1 MITNVYD
8 STSAPDVLKI
18 AGSVTSPS
26 NINIVKYFNIFNNE
40 AITPAK
46 VTRTIHGSYRVL
58 IKGGSFGDANRILC
72 SDIKSAVELLSTKLN
87 ESDRSALVD
96 ALRDAMEDIL
106 KDKSNGPV
114 VSFLE
119 MLDNEMIY
127 MISLLTRNLINF
139 EIMLDNFVEDWN
151 ECKEI
156 LGSKGLFNH
165 VINELNNLVYDML
178 VSFINDGLRLDI
190 LEIEDNVFT
199 VFTLTLAQDVVFTNG
214 IFNLMR
220 FKTPGVVTI
229 DPSKS
234 EWATLSSITN
244 KTGLSYYK
252 LYNNNYSRFDNCITV
267 YLCKVTNTFI
277 LYI

>member
-46 VTRTIHGSYRVL
+46 VTRTIHGSYRAL

-72 SDIKSAVELLSTKLN
+72 SDIKSVVELLSTKLN

-96 ALRDAMEDIL
+96 ALRDAMEEIL

-114 VSFLE
+114 VSLLE
-119 MLDNEMIY
+119 MLNNEMIY

-156 LGSKGLFNH
+156 LESKGLFNH

-267 YLCKVTNTFI
+267 YLCKVTNTFL

>member
-26 NINIVKYFNIFNNE
+26 NINIVKYFNILNSE

-46 VTRTIHGSYRVL
+46 VTRAIHGSYRAKL
-58 IKGGSFGDANRILC
+58 EGSFVDTHKKIS
-72 SDIKSAVELLSTKLN
+72 SDVEEAVKLLFDKLN
-87 ESDRSALVD
+87 QSSPTTLVD
-96 ALRDAMEDIL
+96 PLRDTMEDIL
-106 KDKSNGPV
+106 KSEPSGAV
-114 VSFLE
+114 VAFLE

-127 MISLLTRNLINF
+127 SIALLTRNLINF
-139 EIMLDNFVEDWN
+139 EITLDNFVEDWA
-151 ECKEI
+151 ECKQI
-156 LGSKGLFNH
+156 LESKGLFNH
-165 VINELNNLVYDML
+165 VICELNNIVYDMI
-178 VSFINDGLRLDI
+178 VSFANDGLKLDI
-190 LEIEDNVFT
+190 VELEDGVFM

-220 FKTPGVVTI
+220 FKVPGVVTI

-267 YLCKVTNTFI
+267 YLCKVTNTFL

>member
-1 MITNVYD
+1 MLTNVYD
-8 STSAPDVLKI
+8 STSAPEVLKI

-26 NINIVKYFNIFNNE
+26 NINIVKYFNILNSE

-46 VTRTIHGSYRVL
+46 VTRTIHGSYRAKL
-58 IKGGSFGDANRILC
+58 EGSFVDTHKKIS
-72 SDIKSAVELLSTKLN
+72 SDVEEAVKLLFEKLN
-87 ESDRSALVD
+87 QSSPTTLVD
-96 ALRDAMEDIL
+96 PLRDTMEDIL
-106 KDKSNGPV
+106 KSEPSGAV
-114 VSFLE
+114 VAFLE

-127 MISLLTRNLINF
+127 SIALLTRNLINF
-139 EIMLDNFVEDWN
+139 EITLDNFVEDWA
-151 ECKEI
+151 ECKHI
-156 LGSKGLFNH
+156 LESKGLFNH
-165 VINELNNLVYDML
+165 VICELNNIVYDMI
-178 VSFINDGLRLDI
+178 VSFANDGLKLDI
-190 LEIEDNVFT
+190 VELEDGVFM

-220 FKTPGVVTI
+220 FKVPGVVTI

-267 YLCKVTNTFI
+267 YLCKVTNTFL